1 MIMVSYESREE
12 ISLPEFQEYLQRKLE
27 EGIYPLLAPFHMFE
41 ILI

>member
-1 MIMVSYESREE
+1 MIMVSYKSREE

-27 EGIYPLLAPFHMFE
+27 EGIYPFLAPFHMFE